1 MITATETRT
10 RGETGPRVLR
20 PKQVAMLLALPD
32 RRTHR
37 GLRDTALLAVMVLCG
52 LRVHEAVRLTRDTI
66 YEERGRL
73 RLEFV
78 GKGGRRRTVTMPPTG
93 VRALRAWLADPRA
106 HQHWVFPGRR
116 NEHLSIRAAQKVVK
130 SRCTAAGLPWVHA
143 HSLRHTCASTV
154 MRATGDLHLVQ
165 NVMGHASPT
174 TTSRY
179 YLAFSPRD
187 ADRGAEAM
195 ERALHPRRAL
205 AV

>member
-1 MITATETRT
+1 MIAIAETRT

-20 PKQVAMLLALPD
+20 PKQVATLLALPD

-37 GLRDTALLAVMVLCG
+37 GLRDTALLATMVLCG
-52 LRVHEAVRLTRDTI
+52 LRVHEAVRLTRNDI
-66 YEERGRL
+66 YEEDGQFRL
-73 RLEFV
+73 LFA
-78 GKGGRRRTVTMPPTG
+78 GKGGRSRTVTLPPTG
-93 VRALRAWLADPRA
+93 VRAVRAWLADPRA
-106 HQHWVFPGRR
+106 HPKWMFPGRR
-116 NEHLSIRAAQKVVK
+116 DEHLSIRAAQKVVK
-130 SRCTAAGLPWVHA
+130 ARCTAAGLPWVHA

-165 NVMGHASPT
+165 RVMGHASPS

-195 ERALHPRRAL
+195 ERALHPRRAV